1 MKAVILAAGRNE
13 HSMGAGSACLREVD
27 HKTVLEHQLESLV
40 EAGIDEVAIV
50 IGSDQDEIVRHV
62 DSRNCPDG
70 YVGPG
75 VEFIQCAEPDRE
87 DSYLLGLAREWI
99 GDDPFICLE
108 AGTATA
114 NPLTTVSPLTP
125 RFSGREPKHS
135 EVTATQALR
144 HRSSSAGSARQL
156 PLQQTSIELSSR
168 GELP

>member
-1 MKAVILAAGRNE
+1 MKAVILAANRNE
-13 HSMGAGSACLREVD
+13 PSIGAGPAYLREVD

-50 IGSDQDEIVRHV
+50 IGRDQEEIVRHV

-75 VEFIQCAEPDRE
+75 IEFIQCAELNRE
-87 DSYLLGLAREWI
+87 DGYLLELARQWI

-114 NPLTTVSPLTP
+114 NPLTTGSPLTP
-125 RFSGREPKHS
+125 RFSSREPKRS
-135 EVTATQALR
+135 EVTATQALH
-144 HRSSSAGSARQL
+144 HRSSSADAAR
-156 PLQQTSIELSSR
+156 
-168 GELP
+168 